1 MWDRMESGG
10 DEELEPGG
18 TSCWARM
25 TRGLVA
31 RQGYGVMRL
40 GKGKQPSN
48 QVAAAYRSRYVGA
61 KSEQDG
67 LFPNQL
73 KYFTATPGWPRI
85 ISLSTWYLSVVLFS
99 VLASVLFWC
108 VCVCVCV

>member
-1 MWDRMESGG
+1 MESGG

-18 TSCWARM
+18 TSCWERM

-31 RQGYGVMRL
+31 RQGYGVMKL

-67 LFPNQL
+67 LFPNHL

-85 ISLSTWYLSVVLFS
+85 ISLSTWYLSVVFCFLCLLLFCFG
-99 VLASVLFWC
+99 VC
-108 VCVCVCV
+108 VCVCVCD